1 MAQHTGG
8 AKMDK
13 VEKKIEKKAPHGVT
27 HHGHSGGAKMSEVE
41 KKIEKAKQPKKTWKN
56 LFGLLGVIMIALS
69 LCVVMVSC
77 AGGGKDIP
85 TYTTTQLAQKY
96 ETDDPTDLKGMKM
109 YVVGEIYESED
120 NLLTKDYFTLVPID
134 SDGDGYGVTFKMM
147 DASKKAR
154 KAVKKAD
161 MTDQITVLG
170 TVTKVTKSGYVFE
183 VDSITEII
191 D

>member
-77 AGGGKDIP
+77 SGSQDIP

-147 DASKKAR
+147 DASRKAR

-161 MTDQITVLG
+161 MTDAITVLG
-170 TVTKVTKSGYVFE
+170 TVTKVTKSGYVFD
-183 VDSITEII
+183 VDSITEIV

>member
-1 MAQHTGG
+1 
-8 AKMDK
+8 
-13 VEKKIEKKAPHGVT
+13 
-27 HHGHSGGAKMSEVE
+27 MSEVE
-41 KKIEKAKQPKKTWKN
+41 KKIEKSKEPKKTWKN

-77 AGGGKDIP
+77 SGGQDIP
-85 TYTTTQLAQKY
+85 PYTTTQLAQQY

-147 DASKKAR
+147 DASRKAR

-161 MTDQITVLG
+161 MTDAITVLG
-170 TVTKVTKSGYVFE
+170 TVTKVTKSGYVFD
-183 VDSITEII
+183 VDSITEIV

>member
-13 VEKKIEKKAPHGVT
+13 VEKKIEKKAPHG
-27 HHGHSGGAKMSEVE
+27 GGAKMSEVE
-41 KKIEKAKQPKKTWKN
+41 KKIEKSKEPKKTWKN

-77 AGGGKDIP
+77 SGGQDVP

-147 DASKKAR
+147 DASRKAR

-161 MTDQITVLG
+161 MTDAITVLG
-170 TVTKVTKSGYVFE
+170 TVTKVTKSGYVFD
-183 VDSITEII
+183 VDSITEIV